1 MTERGNAGL
10 DAMEGLLEGSHQ
22 MALER
27 DAQMEDLLWEADR
40 QIRIHRVDPRWEKLV
55 ELNAE
60 ARGPMKGRRKA
71 LDVDRLVE
79 LNAEARRPMKGRR
92 KAEVMEG
99 LLNRPMK
106 GGLNLM
112 KDARKRRLVE
122 PRGRP
127 PRATRLTAELRS
139 RPLLTSRWMRMKG
152 PFSMDLDRS
161 EDSQEVFGMR
171 WMPR

>member
-40 QIRIHRVDPRWEKLV
+40 QTRIHRVDPRWEKLV

-60 ARGPMKGRRKA
+60 ARGPKKGKRKA
-71 LDVDRLVE
+71 GTL
-79 LNAEARRPMKGRR
+79 K
-92 KAEVMEG
+92 G

-106 GGLNLM
+106 GGLDL

-122 PRGRP
+122 PRGSP
-127 PRATRLTAELRS
+127 PRAIRLTAELVS
-139 RPLLTSRWMRMKG
+139 RPQLMSRRMRKKGTVLT
-152 PFSMDLDRS
+152 DLDRS
-161 EDSQEVFGMR
+161 
-171 WMPR
+171 